1 MHIKG
6 SFQLNTG
13 WTMMVLMHCQTLLYH
28 RTKIKKKAKQNVAF
42 SQPLPQSIVLP
53 YVKKIL
59 ISLMHHLLIFIKPIF
74 KDRRRRSCSIIPKIW
89 HRHKCTGIRVQTF
102 CFHIGS
108 ARCGKTSS
116 LINEPNCYHRGYVN
130 LIKVIKHS
138 IIIMRNNAANIISRR
153 LLSVR

>member
-1 MHIKG
+1 
-6 SFQLNTG
+6 
-13 WTMMVLMHCQTLLYH
+13 MMVLMHCQTLLYH
-28 RTKIKKKAKQNVAF
+28 RTKIKNKKQNVAF
-42 SQPLPQSIVLP
+42 SQPLPQPIVLP

-59 ISLMHHLLIFIKPIF
+59 ISLMHYLLIFIKPIF
-74 KDRRRRSCSIIPKIW
+74 KDRRRSCSIIPKIW

-130 LIKVIKHS
+130 LIKVIKLS
-138 IIIMRNNAANIISRR
+138 IIIMRNNAANIISRK

>member
-1 MHIKG
+1 
-6 SFQLNTG
+6 
-13 WTMMVLMHCQTLLYH
+13 MVLMHCQTLLYH
-28 RTKIKKKAKQNVAF
+28 RTKIKKKKQNVAF
-42 SQPLPQSIVLP
+42 SQPLPQPIVLP

-59 ISLMHHLLIFIKPIF
+59 ISLMHYLLIFIKPIF
-74 KDRRRRSCSIIPKIW
+74 KDRRGRSCSIIPKIW
-89 HRHKCTGIRVQTF
+89 HRHKCTGIRVQIF

>member
-13 WTMMVLMHCQTLLYH
+13 WTMIVLMHCQTLLYH
-28 RTKIKKKAKQNVAF
+28 RTKIKKKKAKCCFFTTVTTIHCF
-42 SQPLPQSIVLP
+42 TTR
-53 YVKKIL
+53 KKIL

-74 KDRRRRSCSIIPKIW
+74 KDRRRRRSCSIIPKIW
-89 HRHKCTGIRVQTF
+89 HLHKCTGIRVQTF

-138 IIIMRNNAANIISRR
+138 IIIMRNNAVNIISRR

>member
-1 MHIKG
+1 
-6 SFQLNTG
+6 
-13 WTMMVLMHCQTLLYH
+13 MMVLMHCQTLLYH
-28 RTKIKKKAKQNVAF
+28 RTKINKKKQNVAF

-74 KDRRRRSCSIIPKIW
+74 KDIRRRSCSIIPKIW
-89 HRHKCTGIRVQTF
+89 HLHKCTGITVHTF

>member
-1 MHIKG
+1 
-6 SFQLNTG
+6 
-13 WTMMVLMHCQTLLYH
+13 MMVLMHCQTLLYH
-28 RTKIKKKAKQNVAF
+28 RTKIKIKKQNVAF

-59 ISLMHHLLIFIKPIF
+59 ISLMRHLLIFIKPIS

-89 HRHKCTGIRVQTF
+89 HLHKCTGIGVQTF

>member
-28 RTKIKKKAKQNVAF
+28 RTKIKKKRKQNVAF

-59 ISLMHHLLIFIKPIF
+59 ISLMHYLLIFKPIF
-74 KDRRRRSCSIIPKIW
+74 KDRRRSCFTNIW
-89 HRHKCTGIRVQTF
+89 HLHKCTGIRVHTF

>member
-1 MHIKG
+1 
-6 SFQLNTG
+6 
-13 WTMMVLMHCQTLLYH
+13 MMVLMHCQTLLYH
-28 RTKIKKKAKQNVAF
+28 RTKIKNKKQNVAF

-59 ISLMHHLLIFIKPIF
+59 ISLMHYLLIFIKPIF
-74 KDRRRRSCSIIPKIW
+74 KDIRRRSCSIIPKIW
-89 HRHKCTGIRVQTF
+89 HLHKCTGIRVQTF

>member
-28 RTKIKKKAKQNVAF
+28 RTKKKKKQNVAF
-42 SQPLPQSIVLP
+42 SQPLPQPIVLR
-53 YVKKIL
+53 YVN
-59 ISLMHHLLIFIKPIF
+59 SLMHYLLIFIKPIF
-74 KDRRRRSCSIIPKIW
+74 KDRRRSCSIIPKIW
-89 HRHKCTGIRVQTF
+89 HLHKCTGIRVQTF

>member
-1 MHIKG
+1 MLL
-6 SFQLNTG
+6 FT
-13 WTMMVLMHCQTLLYH
+13 TVTTTHCFTI
-28 RTKIKKKAKQNVAF
+28 R
-42 SQPLPQSIVLP
+42 
-53 YVKKIL
+53 KKIL
-59 ISLMHHLLIFIKPIF
+59 ISLMHYLLIFMKPIF

-89 HRHKCTGIRVQTF
+89 HLHKCTGIRVQTF

-108 ARCGKTSS
+108 ARCGKTSF

>member
-1 MHIKG
+1 
-6 SFQLNTG
+6 
-13 WTMMVLMHCQTLLYH
+13 MMVLMHCQTLLYH
-28 RTKIKKKAKQNVAF
+28 RTKIKKKKQNVAF
-42 SQPLPQSIVLP
+42 SQPLPQSIVFTIRK
-53 YVKKIL
+53 KKIL

-74 KDRRRRSCSIIPKIW
+74 KDIRRRRSCFIIPKIW
-89 HRHKCTGIRVQTF
+89 HLHKCTGIRVQTF

>member
-1 MHIKG
+1 
-6 SFQLNTG
+6 
-13 WTMMVLMHCQTLLYH
+13 MMVLMHCQTLLYH
-28 RTKIKKKAKQNVAF
+28 RTKIKKKKQNVAF
-42 SQPLPQSIVLP
+42 SQPLPQPTVLP

-59 ISLMHHLLIFIKPIF
+59 ISLMHYLLIFIKPIF
-74 KDRRRRSCSIIPKIW
+74 KDRRRKSCSIIPKIW
-89 HRHKCTGIRVQTF
+89 HRHKCTGIRVQIF

>member
-1 MHIKG
+1 
-6 SFQLNTG
+6 
-13 WTMMVLMHCQTLLYH
+13 MMVLMHCQTLLYH
-28 RTKIKKKAKQNVAF
+28 RTKIKKKKQNVAF
-42 SQPLPQSIVLP
+42 SQPLPQPTVLP

-59 ISLMHHLLIFIKPIF
+59 ISLMHHLLIFIKPIS
-74 KDRRRRSCSIIPKIW
+74 KDRRSCSIIPKIW
-89 HRHKCTGIRVQTF
+89 HLHKCTGIRVQTF

>member
-1 MHIKG
+1 MHTKG

-28 RTKIKKKAKQNVAF
+28 RTKIKKKKKQNVAF

-74 KDRRRRSCSIIPKIW
+74 KDRRRRSCSIIPK
-89 HRHKCTGIRVQTF
+89 KKFGIYTSALGSEFRLFVSILVQLDAGRLHLLLMSQT
-102 CFHIGS
+102 
-108 ARCGKTSS
+108 
-116 LINEPNCYHRGYVN
+116 
-130 LIKVIKHS
+130 VI
-138 IIIMRNNAANIISRR
+138 IEATWTWSRW
-153 LLSVR
+153 

>member
-1 MHIKG
+1 
-6 SFQLNTG
+6 
-13 WTMMVLMHCQTLLYH
+13 MMVLMHCQTLLYH
-28 RTKIKKKAKQNVAF
+28 RTKIKKQNVAF
-42 SQPLPQSIVLP
+42 SQPLPQPIVLP

-59 ISLMHHLLIFIKPIF
+59 ISLMHYLLIFIKPIF
-74 KDRRRRSCSIIPKIW
+74 KDRRRKSCSIIPKIW
-89 HRHKCTGIRVQTF
+89 HLHKCTGIRVQTF

-108 ARCGKTSS
+108 ARCRKTSS

-138 IIIMRNNAANIISRR
+138 IIIMRNNAVNIISRR

>member
-1 MHIKG
+1 
-6 SFQLNTG
+6 
-13 WTMMVLMHCQTLLYH
+13 MMVLMHCQTLLYH
-28 RTKIKKKAKQNVAF
+28 RTKIKKKAKCCFFTTVTTIHCF
-42 SQPLPQSIVLP
+42 TIRK
-53 YVKKIL
+53 KKIL
-59 ISLMHHLLIFIKPIF
+59 ISLMYYLLIFIKPIF
-74 KDRRRRSCSIIPKIW
+74 KDRRRRSCSIIPKKIW
-89 HRHKCTGIRVQTF
+89 HLHKCTGIRVQTF

-138 IIIMRNNAANIISRR
+138 IIIMRNNAVNIISRR

>member
-28 RTKIKKKAKQNVAF
+28 RTKIKKKSKMLLFHNRYHN
-42 SQPLPQSIVLP
+42 PLFLP
-53 YVKKIL
+53 YVKKNINFTNASSFNFHQANFQWQKKKKL
-59 ISLMHHLLIFIKPIF
+59 FYQ
-74 KDRRRRSCSIIPKIW
+74 PKIW
-89 HRHKCTGIRVQTF
+89 HLHKCTGIRVQIF

>member
-28 RTKIKKKAKQNVAF
+28 RTKIKKKAKCCFFTTVTTTHCF
-42 SQPLPQSIVLP
+42 TIR
-53 YVKKIL
+53 KKNINFTNASSFNFHQANFQWQKKKKL
-59 ISLMHHLLIFIKPIF
+59 FYQ
-74 KDRRRRSCSIIPKIW
+74 PKIW
-89 HRHKCTGIRVQTF
+89 HLHKCTGIRVQIF

-138 IIIMRNNAANIISRR
+138 IIIMRNNAVNIISRR

>member
-1 MHIKG
+1 
-6 SFQLNTG
+6 
-13 WTMMVLMHCQTLLYH
+13 MMVLMHCQTLLYH
-28 RTKIKKKAKQNVAF
+28 RTKIKIKIKKAKCCFFTTVTTTHCF
-42 SQPLPQSIVLP
+42 TIR
-53 YVKKIL
+53 KKNINFY
-59 ISLMHHLLIFIKPIF
+59 LLIFIKPIF
-74 KDRRRRSCSIIPKIW
+74 KDRRRKSCSIIPKIW
-89 HRHKCTGIRVQTF
+89 HLHKCTGIRVQTF

-138 IIIMRNNAANIISRR
+138 IIIMRNNAVNIISRR

>member
-1 MHIKG
+1 
-6 SFQLNTG
+6 
-13 WTMMVLMHCQTLLYH
+13 MMVLMHCQTLLYH
-28 RTKIKKKAKQNVAF
+28 RTKIKNKKQNVAF

-74 KDRRRRSCSIIPKIW
+74 KDRRRSCSIIPKIW

-130 LIKVIKHS
+130 LIKVIKLS
-138 IIIMRNNAANIISRR
+138 IIIMRNNAANIISRK

>member
-1 MHIKG
+1 
-6 SFQLNTG
+6 
-13 WTMMVLMHCQTLLYH
+13 MMVLMHCQTLLYH
-28 RTKIKKKAKQNVAF
+28 RTKIKIKKQNVAF
-42 SQPLPQSIVLP
+42 SQPLPQPTVLP

-74 KDRRRRSCSIIPKIW
+74 KDRRGRSCSIIPKIW
-89 HRHKCTGIRVQTF
+89 HLHKCTGITVHTF

>member
-28 RTKIKKKAKQNVAF
+28 RTKIKKKKAKCCFFTTVTTTHCF
-42 SQPLPQSIVLP
+42 TIR
-53 YVKKIL
+53 KKIL
-59 ISLMHHLLIFIKPIF
+59 ISLMHYLLIFIKSIF
-74 KDRRRRSCSIIPKIW
+74 KDIRRSCSIIPKIW
-89 HRHKCTGIRVQTF
+89 HLHKCTGIRVQTF

-108 ARCGKTSS
+108 ARCGKTSF

-138 IIIMRNNAANIISRR
+138 IIIMRNNAAKIISRR